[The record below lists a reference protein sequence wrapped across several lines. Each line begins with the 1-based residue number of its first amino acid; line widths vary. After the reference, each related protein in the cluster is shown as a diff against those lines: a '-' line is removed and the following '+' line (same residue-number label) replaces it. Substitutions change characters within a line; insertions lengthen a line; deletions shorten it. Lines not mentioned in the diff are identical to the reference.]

1 MSCRGRTWISVCG
14 QSAPPMCPRSCRRVS
29 GSSTGRGGDGA
40 SPRVAAVDRTSCPAC
55 PAASQHRGPSWMV
68 PSTAVNDR
76 HRSAPVRWSR
86 GCGVGAAVTSSMLGR
101 PPDGSVTNQV
111 CSALAACRRR
121 FGCPGPITPGPVP
134 AGSAES
140 AVMAVMA
147 AASAVSSAPAGWL
160 ATGRSTA
167 SRAGAARVRGQVHG
181 RVEAPPADRHPQV
194 HRHRTGGQQQFT
206 LTDRRGRA
214 AGRGVA
220 RPVEPELQG
229 RRREIQPPRPGRA
242 RRWTGPHDGP
252 NPGDLLVGQTAEHR
266 HHTVH
271 HPRPARRCSPRT
283 DPGRWVARR
292 LPVRSRVRTAGRVN
306 QCRRSPARP
315 SKDARQIRGKP
326 GRSVE
331 HPIIASRRTQGTGV
345 QRFSSTTHGR
355 P

>member
-1 MSCRGRTWISVCG
+1 M
-14 QSAPPMCPRSCRRVS
+14 PPVPGWRR
-29 GSSTGRGGDGA
+29 STGPVARPARPPASIGDRRGWCRA
-40 SPRVAAVDRTSCPAC
+40 R
-55 PAASQHRGPSWMV
+55 
-68 PSTAVNDR
+68 PSTTVNDR
-76 HRSAPVRWSR
+76 HRSAPVVAGLR
-86 GCGVGAAVTSSMLGR
+86 VGAAVTSSMLGR
-101 PPDGSVTNQV
+101 PPDGSATNQV

-252 NPGDLLVGQTAEHR
+252 TR
-266 HHTVH
+266 
-271 HPRPARRCSPRT
+271 RPARRS
-283 DPGRWVARR
+283 DRR
-292 LPVRSRVRTAGRVN
+292 A
-306 QCRRSPARP
+306 PASHGAP
-315 SKDARQIRGKP
+315 S
-326 GRSVE
+326 
-331 HPIIASRRTQGTGV
+331 ASRPALLAA
-345 QRFSSTTHGR
+345 H
-355 P
+355 